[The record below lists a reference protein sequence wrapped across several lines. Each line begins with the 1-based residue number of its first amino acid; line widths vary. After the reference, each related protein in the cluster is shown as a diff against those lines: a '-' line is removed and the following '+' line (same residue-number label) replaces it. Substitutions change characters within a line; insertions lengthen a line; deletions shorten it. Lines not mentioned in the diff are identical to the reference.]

1 MQTTCRYTM
10 NELEEIY
17 KKQTKLYYICSVL
30 RISSYDENGIV
41 FLSEGQK
48 NWPKKHQGI
57 DLIFALFIFWTANFC
72 PQFVPRSIS

>member
-1 MQTTCRYTM
+1 
-10 NELEEIY
+10 
-17 KKQTKLYYICSVL
+17 TKLYYICSVL

-57 DLIFALFIFWTANFC
+57 DLIFALFIFWIANFS
-72 PQFVPRSIS
+72 PQFVPEAFHKNIIY